1 MPGIE
6 PFARIA
12 SLRLTKGTFEQNC
25 TLPAS
30 VMFLRYACAICFA
43 VYALSSVSQR
53 IFSTSIVHSW
63 RPLSI
68 CRMVHTLKPLMA
80 ASIRVPKPL
89 SRRA

>member
-12 SLRLTKGTFEQNC
+12 SLRLTKGTFEQNW

-53 IFSTSIVHSW
+53 IFST
-63 RPLSI
+63 
-68 CRMVHTLKPLMA
+68 
-80 ASIRVPKPL
+80 
-89 SRRA
+89 